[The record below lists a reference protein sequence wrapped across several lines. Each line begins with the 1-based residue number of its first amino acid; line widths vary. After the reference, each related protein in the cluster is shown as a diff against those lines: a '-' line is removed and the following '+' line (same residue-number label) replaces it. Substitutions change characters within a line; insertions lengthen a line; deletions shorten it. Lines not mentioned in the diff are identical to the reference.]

1 MQQKMLYFV
10 INAINNAKGLRMA
23 DFNTI
28 PHWFSGSE
36 HTHRVAAAIAQYGP
50 IARTTLAQ
58 MLALSQG
65 ALSRITSDLICAGVI
80 EEMADQSG
88 SAGKLPERFTPK
100 ESSDRRGRPQ
110 TSLVLCANA
119 RTFVGVK
126 VHGTLVVSA
135 AVNAHGE
142 VVSDRHEVPI
152 GADQSPEH
160 VTALIARLVDECTT
174 DITAAGLPT
183 PTAVGVA
190 IGGHVVDDSVI
201 TFAPFLHWEHNTDLG
216 AMVCRA
222 TGLPC
227 GVFNDIDS
235 LLVDASWFG
244 PGVGVDMFAVVT
256 IGVGVGYSLAVHG
269 EPVSYPDK
277 SYGLVG
283 HVLID
288 PEGPRCTSGHIGC
301 SQCLTDDSIAEQYSA
316 IVGRAA
322 SFEDFASDAKA
333 HVPQATQLVNR
344 TCFRL
349 GVLIATVANIA
360 MPGHVMIAGESSF
373 LAKLGTDSLRDG
385 IRQYRHSQVRPVQ
398 FTIMNH
404 DWQLWAKA
412 AASRVIVKHI
422 G

>member
-1 MQQKMLYFV
+1 MVQ
-10 INAINNAKGLRMA
+10 MA
-23 DFNTI
+23 VS
-28 PHWFSGSE
+28 PLPQWFEGSE
-36 HTHRVAAAIAQYGP
+36 YTHKVAACIMKYGP
-50 IARTTLAQ
+50 ISRITLAQ
-58 MLALSQG
+58 ILGLSQG
-65 ALSRITSDLICAGVI
+65 AVSRITSDLIYAGVI
-80 EEMADQSG
+80 EETPMPSG
-88 SAGKLPERFTPK
+88 KAGKLPKGFVQK
-100 ESSDRRGRPQ
+100 ENTERRGRPQ
-110 TSLVLCANA
+110 TGLRIIANA
-119 RTFVGVK
+119 RTFVGMKINTTHITAV
-126 VHGTLVVSA
+126 T
-135 AVNAHGE
+135 VNALGQIVTGCH
-142 VVSDRHEVPI
+142 DLPL
-152 GADQSPEH
+152 DDDSPES
-160 VTALIARLVDECTT
+160 VVDVIRQLTMDCADEA
-174 DITAAGLPT
+174 IMAGLPS
-183 PTAVGVA
+183 PCAVGVSL
-190 IGGHVVDDSVI
+190 GGHIVDDSMV
-201 TFAPFLHWEHNTDLG
+201 TFAPFLHWDGATDLG
-216 AMVCRA
+216 TMVTEA

-256 IGVGVGYSLAVHG
+256 IGVGVGYSLAVNG
-269 EPVSYPDK
+269 KPVQYPDK

-316 IVGRAA
+316 IVGRAV
-322 SFEDFASDAKA
+322 SFEDFARDAKER
-333 HVPQATQLVNR
+333 VPQATQLVNR

-349 GVLIATVANIA
+349 GSLVATVANIA
-360 MPGHVMIAGESSF
+360 MPGHVMIAGESAF

-385 IRQYRHSQVRPVQ
+385 IRFYRHSQTQPVK